1 MYHHAGG
8 PQVHGPQQMYLQGTP
23 GSLPPGNDDPPAAG
37 VTQMGPAWVQL
48 KTYSA
53 QPGPPYRGVR
63 FNRVTNTWG
72 AMVSYRGREV
82 EISCHE
88 HEEEAALAHD
98 RRVLELF
105 GAGSRVNFQY
115 SGLVDRGTMQVL
127 GLRSADGT
135 EIPFRTGGGGGGGEQ
150 SLSGMSSSHTLPARL
165 PSSPGGTTGVEDTPG
180 AGRWDGE
187 RHVTPGR
194 QLPRAPGMG
203 VEGPRE

>member
-1 MYHHAGG
+1 
-8 PQVHGPQQMYLQGTP
+8 
-23 GSLPPGNDDPPAAG
+23 
-37 VTQMGPAWVQL
+37 MGPAWVQL

-63 FNRVTNTWG
+63 FNRMTNAWG
-72 AMVSYRGREV
+72 AMVSCKGREV

-135 EIPFRTGGGGGGGEQ
+135 EIPFPTGGGGGGGGGGGEQ
-150 SLSGMSSSHTLPARL
+150 ANSSCRHKRYRGADDPCWAGAAKGILWRRG
-165 PSSPGGTTGVEDTPG
+165 PSTRF
-180 AGRWDGE
+180 GRN
-187 RHVTPGR
+187 
-194 QLPRAPGMG
+194 L
-203 VEGPRE
+203 

>member
-8 PQVHGPQQMYLQGTP
+8 PQVDGPQQMYLQGTP
-23 GSLPPGNDDPPAAG
+23 RSLPPGDDDLPAAG
-37 VTQMGPAWVQL
+37 VTQMGSAWVQL

-63 FNRVTNTWG
+63 FNRMTNTWG
-72 AMVSYRGREV
+72 AMVSYKGREV

-150 SLSGMSSSHTLPARL
+150 SLSGVSPSHTLPARP